1 MVRHRVKQGESI
13 ASIANRTGHLPET
26 LWKDAGNATL
36 RQSRTSPNILKPG
49 DLLEIPD
56 KEPKSITCGSGSRH
70 GFRRKQTTMKIRV
83 RMLDEFNEPRSNL
96 QFDVRIDDVLQ
107 ACSSDGNGL
116 VEVEVPAVTKTVELL
131 LEDENIPLEV
141 GAIDPLEE
149 PSGVQARLNN
159 LGYFCGAIDGVVDTL
174 TENAIREFQREHD
187 LEVTGAAD
195 DQTLAALRDQ
205 FGC

>member
-1 MVRHRVKQGESI
+1 
-13 ASIANRTGHLPET
+13 
-26 LWKDAGNATL
+26 
-36 RQSRTSPNILKPG
+36 
-49 DLLEIPD
+49 
-56 KEPKSITCGSGSRH
+56 
-70 GFRRKQTTMKIRV
+70 MKIRV